1 MKWLLITVLALVLVV
16 ALAAMIGSRLG
27 QSHRASVSK
36 TFPVPP
42 EVIWSAMTDVAAF
55 PSWRAGV
62 TRVERL
68 PDRNGYPVWMEE
80 GRSGK
85 MTMAVERM
93 EPPRVLVARIAD
105 PKLPFGG
112 TWTYEITPDA
122 GGSRLTIT
130 ENGEI
135 YNPLFRF
142 MARFIFGYEGTI
154 QSYLSSLEKRLIGSR
169 TRS

>member
-1 MKWLLITVLALVLVV
+1 
-16 ALAAMIGSRLG
+16 
-27 QSHRASVSK
+27 
-36 TFPVPP
+36 
-42 EVIWSAMTDVAAF
+42 
-55 PSWRAGV
+55 
-62 TRVERL
+62 
-68 PDRNGYPVWMEE
+68 
-80 GRSGK
+80 
-85 MTMAVERM
+85 MAVERM